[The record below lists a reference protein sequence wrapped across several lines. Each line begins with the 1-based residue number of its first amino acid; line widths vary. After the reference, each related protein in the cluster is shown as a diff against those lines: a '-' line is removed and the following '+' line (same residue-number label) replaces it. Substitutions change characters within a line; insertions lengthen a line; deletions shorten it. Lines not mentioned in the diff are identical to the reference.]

1 VFSGIIEERGRFV
14 GRDGSR
20 HTFAA
25 SSVLEELAIGES
37 VAVNGVGL
45 TVIDVTSSGFSV
57 QLSPET
63 LSRTNLG
70 QLAGGDPVN
79 LELPVRMNERMQG
92 HQVLGMID
100 AVGEIVDPA
109 PNLRVRLPR
118 PLLRYCVEKGA
129 IAIDG
134 VSLALS
140 GIDGDCV
147 LAAIIPRTTDITTL
161 GVKGPGD
168 LVNVEVDIMAKHLE
182 KLLDMHHP
190 GI

>member
-1 VFSGIIEERGRFV
+1 MGRE
-14 GRDGSR
+14 GSR
-20 HTFAA
+20 HTFSATA
-25 SSVLEELAIGES
+25 VLAELAIGES
-37 VAVNGVGL
+37 IAVNGVGL
-45 TVIDVTSSGFSV
+45 TVIDVTNSGFSV

-70 QLAGGDPVN
+70 RLSTGDVVN

-100 AVGEIVDPA
+100 TVAEIVDAA
-109 PNLRVRLPR
+109 PSLRVRLPR
-118 PLLRYCVEKGA
+118 HLLRYCVEKGA

-134 VSLALS
+134 VSLAVS

-147 LAAIIPRTTDITTL
+147 LAAIIPRTIDVTTL

-168 LVNVEVDIMAKHLE
+168 LVNVEVDIIAKHLE